1 MAAERYTPSI
11 SFSAFVALANMRYIK
26 VLNNNNN
33 NNNNFGLLLVAAR
46 LSSDHWVRLLAW
58 GFLLASMVT
67 ITLKCIVLSYMYM

>member
-33 NNNNFGLLLVAAR
+33 NNNFLWAAVDRRGSACGCGLAPR
-46 LSSDHWVRLLAW
+46 LQRLRRPYL
-58 GFLLASMVT
+58 
-67 ITLKCIVLSYMYM
+67 